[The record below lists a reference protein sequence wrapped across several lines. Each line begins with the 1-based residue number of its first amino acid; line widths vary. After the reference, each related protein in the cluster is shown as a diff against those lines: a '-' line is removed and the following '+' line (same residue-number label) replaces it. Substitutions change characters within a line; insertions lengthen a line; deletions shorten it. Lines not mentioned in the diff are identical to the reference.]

1 MWLLKAMKKNGG
13 KKKKRKK
20 KQEMPI
26 AHTQLNCLSIMQ

>member
-1 MWLLKAMKKNGG
+1 MWLLKAIKKWR
-13 KKKKRKK
+13 KKEKKKK